1 MIANPKPTVLVV
13 EDNPELLDFIAEDL
27 GESFTVVK
35 ALHGLAALQQV
46 EKTAFDL
53 IVSDVMMPH
62 MDGHE
67 LCQRL
72 KADVAYCHIPF
83 VMLTAKNSITAKIEG
98 LELGAD
104 AYIEKPFSPDF
115 LLAQINSLLRNRKN
129 IRDYFSK
136 SPLAHIQ
143 SMGQNSGDQ
152 RFLEKLNELIVDNIQ
167 SNKLNVDTLADLMCM
182 SRPTLYRKIKSI
194 TDLSPNDLINIT
206 RLKKAAALLIANDM
220 RIYQI
225 SDLVGYSSA
234 GHFSR
239 NFHKQFGMTPKEFI
253 ATANKNNS

>member
-1 MIANPKPTVLVV
+1 MTAAHKPPILVV

-27 GESFTVVK
+27 SESFTVVK
-35 ALHGLAALQQV
+35 AAHGLEAMQKV
-46 EKTAFDL
+46 ENTAFAL

-62 MDGHE
+62 MDGYE
-67 LCQRL
+67 LCRTL
-72 KADVAYCHIPF
+72 KEDVSYCHIPF

-129 IRDYFSK
+129 IRDYFSA

-143 SMGQNSGDQ
+143 TMGQNNGDQ
-152 RFLEKLNELIVDNIQ
+152 RFLERLNELIVENMQ

-182 SRPTLYRKIKSI
+182 SRPTLYRKIKAI

-206 RLKKAAALLIANDM
+206 RLKKAAELLSANDM

-239 NFHKQFGMTPKEFI
+239 NFQKQFGMTPKEFI
-253 ATANKNNS
+253 ASANNNKG